1 MRDAYLFALMEKNRN
16 TIISKVEQLPED
28 KRTLVP
34 QGFNN
39 NIHWQLGH
47 LLTVTSG
54 ILFRFAGKDAV
65 VPENYQSFFGNGTKP
80 ADWNG
85 EPPAWD
91 TLIQELT
98 AQCKLV
104 ADTFEGKLD
113 EPLAVKENFAKAET
127 VREAFIV
134 NLGHENYHYGMI
146 NAMLRVLA

>member
-1 MRDAYLFALMEKNRN
+1 MRDAYFFALMQKTRS
-16 TIISKVEQLPED
+16 TIISKVEHLPAD

-47 LLTVTSG
+47 LLTVTSA
-54 ILFRFAGKDAV
+54 ILFLFSGKEPV
-65 VPENYQSFFGNGTKP
+65 VPAEYQTFFGNGTKP

-104 ADTFEGKLD
+104 ADTFEGKLG
-113 EPLAVKENFAKAET
+113 EPLTVKDNFAKAET
-127 VREAFIV
+127 VGEAFIV
-134 NLGHENYHYGMI
+134 NLGHENYHLGMI
-146 NAMLRVLA
+146 NAMLRVLE